1 MEKTTVRLYLMG
13 DKGHA
18 CLAGLVDEFGTAPIY
33 AVVSSRDNA
42 VSDDGYTRIKEFCNT
57 NEIRFVDRS
66 EVPAS
71 KDRCAS
77 LCFAVGWRWMIPD
90 QRNLVVFHDSILPKY
105 RGFAPLVNM
114 LKNGEQT
121 IGVTAICASDRYD
134 EGHVVGRECRDIAY
148 PIKIREA
155 ISIVSQAYSVL
166 AVRLFHEYFVAG
178 QFTQI
183 PQDNTSAT
191 YSVWLDDKDYFVN
204 WNDSA
209 ESIRRFVDATGE
221 PYQGARTYL
230 NGQAIRIRDVEA
242 RGDVCIEQR
251 TKHLGK
257 ILFVESGVPIVVCGS
272 GLLAITNAENLETCE
287 RITTFSFRS
296 RFCSDSR

>member
-1 MEKTTVRLYLMG
+1 MKNITLTLYVMG

-18 CLAGLVDEFGTAPIY
+18 CLAGLVAEFGTEPICW
-33 AVVSSRDNA
+33 VVSSRDNA
-42 VSDDGYTRIKEFCNT
+42 VIDDGYTRIKEFCNS
-57 NEIRFVDRS
+57 NKLRFVDRS
-66 EVPAS
+66 EVTAIR
-71 KDRCAS
+71 DADAS
-77 LCFAVGWRWMIPD
+77 LCFAVGWRWMIPH
-90 QRNLVVFHDSILPKY
+90 QRNLIVFHDSILPKY

-121 IGVTAICASDRYD
+121 IGVTAICANDKYD
-134 EGHVVGRECRDIAY
+134 EGHVVGRECRDITY

-166 AVRLFHEYFVAG
+166 AVRLFREYCVASR
-178 QFTQI
+178 FIEI
-183 PQDNTSAT
+183 PQDDSSAT
-191 YSVWLDDKDYFVN
+191 YSVWLDDNDYFVD

-221 PYQGARTYL
+221 PYQGARAYL
-230 NGQAIRIRDVEA
+230 NGQRIRIRDVEA

-257 ILFVESGVPIVVCGS
+257 ILFVENGVPIIICGS
-272 GLLAITNAENLETCE
+272 GLLAITNAESLETSE
-287 RITTFSFRS
+287 RIKSFPFRS
-296 RFCSDSR
+296 RFC